1 MAEKRMFTKKITDSD
16 AFLEMPLSSHALY
29 FHLNMQADDDGFV
42 NNPRK
47 IQRSIGASEDDLK
60 LLLLKRFVI
69 GFDTGVVV
77 IKHWRMHNLLRK
89 DRYNPT
95 QYVEEF
101 NSLMLN
107 KNGSYTEK
115 NEQIFDEITDGNQ
128 MATKWQPNGNQM
140 ATQYRL
146 GKNKITTTTTN
157 TRAHARE
164 EENGNL
170 TVDVEKSVENS
181 VENVENANFSE
192 KTMSKPVESNGIPTL
207 DEVRAYFAEKQIDG
221 SPEKF
226 YDYNKRKNADFK
238 RWKDYADTW
247 GVLERREAQSGGFQV
262 KKAKQKQAGFDV
274 DEFFD
279 ANLQR
284 GLDIANEVLKKK
296 KEQE

>member
-1 MAEKRMFTKKITDSD
+1 
-16 AFLEMPLSSHALY
+16 
-29 FHLNMQADDDGFV
+29 
-42 NNPRK
+42 
-47 IQRSIGASEDDLK
+47 
-60 LLLLKRFVI
+60 
-69 GFDTGVVV
+69 
-77 IKHWRMHNLLRK
+77 
-89 DRYNPT
+89 
-95 QYVEEF
+95 
-101 NSLMLN
+101 
-107 KNGSYTEK
+107 
-115 NEQIFDEITDGNQ
+115 
-128 MATKWQPNGNQM
+128 M

-146 GKNKITTTTTN
+146 GKNSITTTTN

-170 TVDVEKSVENS
+170 TINVEKSVENY
-181 VENVENANFSE
+181 VEKIENANFSE
-192 KTMSKPVESNGIPTL
+192 KPMSKPVESNGIPTL

-247 GVLERREAQSGGFQV
+247 GVLERREAQSGGFQA
-262 KKAKQKQAGFDV
+262 KKAKQKEVGFDV

-296 KEQE
+296 KEQEENQ